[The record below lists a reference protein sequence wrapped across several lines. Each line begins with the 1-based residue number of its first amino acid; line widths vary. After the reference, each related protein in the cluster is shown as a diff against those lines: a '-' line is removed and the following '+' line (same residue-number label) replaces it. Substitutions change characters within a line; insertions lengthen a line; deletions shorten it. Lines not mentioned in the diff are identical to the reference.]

1 MCYSPWGGKRAG
13 HNILTKQKHDNIRD
27 CSENSLECNSLP
39 WPQVQ
44 SLVGELRSHK
54 PHGVAKK
61 KKKKDPESSLTPFS
75 KLGHSEKISMEEWI
89 FTTHLLEPSP

>member
-1 MCYSPWGGKRAG
+1 MGYSPWGGKRAG
-13 HNILTKQKHDNIRD
+13 HNILSKQKHDNIRD
-27 CSENSLECNSLP
+27 CSERSLVCNSLP

-61 KKKKDPESSLTPFS
+61 KKKKRPRELSDPFL
-75 KLGHSEKISMEEWI
+75 
-89 FTTHLLEPSP
+89 

>member
-1 MCYSPWGGKRAG
+1 M
-13 HNILTKQKHDNIRD
+13 TKQKHNNIRD
-27 CSENSLECNSLP
+27 PSENSLESNSLP

-54 PHGVAKK
+54 PRGVAGKKK
-61 KKKKDPESSLTPFS
+61 KKKKDPESSLTLFS
-75 KLGHSEKISMEEWI
+75 KLGHSENISMEEWI